1 MARGRKQEL
10 TPSASPLHFF
20 GSEVRRAREEAGM
33 TQADLAAMVPCDPS
47 TVSRIE
53 AGALAADRLFAAICD
68 EAFPGL
74 RGLFG
79 RFYTDSRDW
88 NSPFASPFRPF
99 AQNEATATTIYTF
112 EHSLIP
118 GLLQTED
125 YAHAVLSRHPSASE
139 GEVSERV
146 AARVARQEVLT
157 HDEAP
162 MLWAVLDESVL
173 TRHIGN
179 SKIMHAALR
188 RVLDL
193 SHLSNVVV
201 QVLAS
206 AGAHVGLQGSV
217 HIAEAVG
224 ASTTASLADFSDGRV
239 VEDPAKIATLM
250 TRFRWLQAEALPAS
264 ASGEMIKR
272 IMEEQWNQEP

>member
-10 TPSASPLHFF
+10 TPSTSPLHFF

-53 AGALAADRLFAAICD
+53 AGALAPDRRFAGMCD

-74 RGLFG
+74 RGVFG

-99 AQNEATATTIYTF
+99 AQYEAAATTIYTF

-125 YAHAVLSRHPSASE
+125 YAHAVLSRHLSTAH
-139 GEVSERV
+139 GEITERV
-146 AARVARQEVLT
+146 AARMTRQEVLT
-157 HDEAP
+157 QDDPP
-162 MLWAVLDESVL
+162 MLWA
-173 TRHIGN
+173 
-179 SKIMHAALR
+179 
-188 RVLDL
+188 
-193 SHLSNVVV
+193 
-201 QVLAS
+201 
-206 AGAHVGLQGSV
+206 
-217 HIAEAVG
+217 
-224 ASTTASLADFSDGRV
+224 
-239 VEDPAKIATLM
+239 
-250 TRFRWLQAEALPAS
+250 
-264 ASGEMIKR
+264 
-272 IMEEQWNQEP
+272 